1 MKKLALLG
9 TMAVVTFSITAYLHA
24 DAQAQAPSAPA
35 APKAAAPVAPA
46 APISAPEAAAPAAPI
61 SAPEAAVPAAPVA
74 PKAVTKAGPQT
85 SVQAGLEQGDKIIEK
100 IKTHLKN
107 VYYLSQDVQTME
119 ISHDKGS
126 VTLKGYVANQEEK
139 NMIINFVEALPGVSR
154 VTDQLEVRK

>member
-35 APKAAAPVAPA
+35 PKAAAPVAPV

>member
-35 APKAAAPVAPA
+35 APKAAAPV
-46 APISAPEAAAPAAPI
+46 APAAPI